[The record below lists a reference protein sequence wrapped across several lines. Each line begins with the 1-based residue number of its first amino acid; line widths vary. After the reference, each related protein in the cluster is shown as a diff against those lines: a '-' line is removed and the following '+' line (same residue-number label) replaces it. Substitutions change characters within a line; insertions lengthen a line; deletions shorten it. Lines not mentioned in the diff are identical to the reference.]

1 MNILLEKLPKSVLI
15 DGLEYRINY
24 DFRIMLEVDGYISS
38 GEDDA
43 LEKCLTLFYGTIP
56 YNIEEATEKLIWF
69 YRCGEVSQ
77 GKEIIKQ
84 DAEDPEE
91 KASAPIQQQTPSFS
105 FSHDANMIYAAF
117 FQQYGIDLTETDD
130 MHWWKFRVLFDNLG
144 EGTWFAEVRKIRAM
158 EIDSKMSKA
167 QQDYYRKM
175 KKLLALPLS
184 DKEQQYMDELAEI
197 LKNGGDIS
205 EVVGRF
211 EKG

>member
-1 MNILLEKLPKSVLI
+1 MAHS
-15 DGLEYRINY
+15 
-24 DFRIMLEVDGYISS
+24 
-38 GEDDA
+38 
-43 LEKCLTLFYGTIP
+43 CLTSLNDT
-56 YNIEEATEKLIWF
+56 L
-69 YRCGEVSQ
+69 RL
-77 GKEIIKQ
+77 IIKQ